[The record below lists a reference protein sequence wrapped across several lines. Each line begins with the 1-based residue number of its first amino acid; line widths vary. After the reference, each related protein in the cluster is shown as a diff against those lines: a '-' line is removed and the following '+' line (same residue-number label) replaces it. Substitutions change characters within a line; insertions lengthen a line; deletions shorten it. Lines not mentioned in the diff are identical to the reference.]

1 MHISWTMSSYLGRRF
16 FVSVIVSFSVFLCLI
31 YMIDLV
37 ELMRRAAD
45 KDDVPFGTLAG
56 MALLRL
62 PTVGNETLP
71 FAVLFGAMAAFTRLT
86 RNHELIVVRAA
97 GISVWQFL
105 LPSLLVAFAI
115 GAFVITIYNP
125 ISAAMSSRYMQL
137 ESKYLRGDS
146 SLLAVSQN
154 GLWLR
159 QADPNGQSVIHA
171 RRVSEADMKLNSV
184 LIMLYDQEDIF
195 KGRMDAKTA
204 QLKDGYW
211 SLQEV
216 WVTPT
221 HDTPKYYDDF
231 QLSTSLTHN
240 DVLESFAR
248 PDTIS
253 FWDMPR
259 FIETAAAAGFS
270 VRRYLLHFYDVL
282 ATPILL
288 CTMVLVAA
296 AFSLRI
302 SRLGGVIQLIVGGV
316 FSGFL
321 LYFVS
326 DLSLAL
332 GVSGLLPPFLAA
344 WTTSIVA
351 MMLGLAVLFHL
362 EDG

>member
-16 FVSVIVSFSVFLCLI
+16 FISVFVSFAIFLCLI

-37 ELMRRAAD
+37 ELMRRSANRD
-45 KDDVPFGTLAG
+45 GVTFGALTG
-56 MALLRL
+56 MAFLRL
-62 PTVGNETLP
+62 PTVGAETLP

-105 LPSLLVAFAI
+105 LPSLLVAFVI
-115 GAFVITIYNP
+115 GTFVITIYNP
-125 ISAAMSSRYMQL
+125 IAAAMSSRFEQL
-137 ESKYLRGDS
+137 ESKYLTGNS

-159 QADPNGQSVIHA
+159 QADPDGQSVIHA
-171 RRVSEADMKLNSV
+171 QRVSEAGVKLEEV
-184 LIMLYDQEDIF
+184 VILLYGQEDEF
-195 KGRMDAKTA
+195 KGRIDAKNA
-204 QLKDGYW
+204 ELKKGYW
-211 SLQEV
+211 NLHEV
-216 WVTPT
+216 WVTRT
-221 HDTPKYYDDF
+221 DDTPKYYDGF
-231 QLSTSLTHN
+231 QLHTGLTYD
-240 DVLESFAR
+240 DVMESFAS

-259 FIETAAAAGFS
+259 FIETAKAAGFS

-302 SRLGGVIQLIVGGV
+302 SRLGGIVQLVVGGV

-321 LYFVS
+321 LYFIS

-332 GVSGLLPPFLAA
+332 GVSGMLPPFLAA